1 MDKQAIFFLLSVS
14 LVTLIL
20 SFFTAFVYTK
30 VFPVN
35 PRLANGIKIAGVV
48 FPFLYV
54 LANALSRYSDI
65 AFIKWLYTGMSIGA
79 GIAFYF
85 LLGAVVLVIIL
96 FFYKIFGKNVP
107 TFFPWLVLLTSLGLS
122 ALGFA
127 QSKIFQVVNHDIY
140 IENLPQN
147 WENST
152 AVLFS
157 DTHYGLVN
165 HKKAAARLVS
175 KIIDEKPDMVLM
187 AGDLFD
193 GPSVETESLSKEWL
207 RLTTKFP
214 VFYAPGNHEE
224 YGNYE
229 KFVNSAREG
238 GFIVLED
245 EKNIYDGVQ
254 ILGLKYRSKNKE
266 VEVAELLQSQN
277 ISKDIPLIVISHPPI
292 FQNTLNNAGADL
304 MVSGHTHRGQ
314 FWPLRYV
321 TKMIYGVYHY
331 GLNDYKNLQV
341 LTTSG
346 VGTAGPPLR
355 LFNTPEIVKIT
366 FKKK

>member
-14 LVTLIL
+14 AVTLIL
-20 SFFTAFVYTK
+20 SFLTALVYTK
-30 VFPVN
+30 AFPMS
-35 PRLANGIKIAGVV
+35 PRLAYGVKVLGVV
-48 FPFLYV
+48 FPFFYV
-54 LANALSRYSDI
+54 FANALSRYSDLS
-65 AFIKWLYTGMSIGA
+65 FVKWIYTGMSIGA
-79 GIAFYF
+79 GVAFYF
-85 LLGAVVLVIIL
+85 LLGAIVLVVLL
-96 FFYKIFGKNVP
+96 FIFKIFGQDVP
-107 TFFPWLVLLTSLGLS
+107 TFFPWLILFASFVLTV
-122 ALGFA
+122 LGFA
-127 QSKIFQVVNHDIY
+127 QSRVFQVVHHDVF
-140 IENLPQN
+140 IENLPPS
-147 WENST
+147 WDNSS

-165 HKKAAARLVS
+165 HKKAAKRLVT
-175 KIIDEKPDMVLM
+175 KILDEDPDIVLI
-187 AGDLFD
+187 AGDLYD
-193 GPSVETESLSKEWL
+193 GPNVETESLSKEWL
-207 RLTTKFP
+207 RLTTNFP

-229 KFVNSAREG
+229 KFINSAREG

-254 ILGLKYRSKNKE
+254 IVGIKYRAKNE
-266 VEVAELLQSQN
+266 EFQIPELLESLN
-277 ISKDIPLIVISHPPI
+277 LSEDMPVIAINHPPL
-292 FQNTLNNAGADL
+292 FQKTLNSAGVDL

-331 GLNDYKNLQV
+331 GLNNYKNLQV

-355 LFNTPEIVKIT
+355 LFNTPEIVSIT
-366 FKKK
+366 FKQK